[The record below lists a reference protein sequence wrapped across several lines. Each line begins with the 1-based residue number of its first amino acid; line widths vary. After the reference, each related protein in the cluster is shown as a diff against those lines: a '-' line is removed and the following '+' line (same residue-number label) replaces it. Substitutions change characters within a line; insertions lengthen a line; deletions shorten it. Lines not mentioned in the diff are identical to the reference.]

1 MDTIEVEHLGRVV
14 VHFIELLVDIRL
26 VERSTATGVID
37 FFEYQRTDFQSLD
50 GKAQRRAFLE
60 DALIHYTTV
69 EVILIAFGIDGGTTN
84 IHGIDARK
92 DAFHADF
99 LTTHHLFV
107 VKGFIV
113 IVELEGQVFHLG
125 YMVDVEVECHIHRDR
140 FDFLHS
146 VEVVEGIACRK
157 GEAGGDYGDVF
168 LHICLFYNVNDNSNP
183 KKKRLFIWV

>member
-1 MDTIEVEHLGRVV
+1 MDAIEVEHLGRVV

-60 DALIHYTTV
+60 DALIHHTTV
-69 EVILIAFGIDGGTTN
+69 EVILVAFGIDGGTTN

-99 LTTHHLFV
+99 LTIHHLFV

-113 IVELEGQVFHLG
+113 IIELECQVFHLG
-125 YMVDVEVECHIHRDR
+125 YMVDVEVKCHIHRDR

-146 VEVVEGIACRK
+146 VEVVEGIACRE
-157 GEAGGDYGDVF
+157 GEVNGDYGDVF

>member
-1 MDTIEVEHLGRVV
+1 MDAIEVEHLGRVV

-37 FFEYQRTDFQSLD
+37 FLEYQRTDFQSLD
-50 GKAQRRAFLE
+50 DKAQRRAFLE
-60 DALIHYTTV
+60 DALIHHTTV

-84 IHGIDARK
+84 IHGIDTRK

-99 LTTHHLFV
+99 LTIHHLFV

-125 YMVDVEVECHIHRDR
+125 YMADVEVECHIHRDR
-140 FDFLHS
+140 FDFLHTI
-146 VEVVEGIACRK
+146 EVVEGIACRE